1 MPDLILKTSDTSLK
15 MTSWG
20 PTFAAE
26 AREKWLARTIDSPG
40 TWTGDDDFDGDVG
53 SFSSDAGFASP
64 AAGIEP
70 PECNQFIGGG
80 GDDGGDDFGDDGDG
94 GVPLPP
100 PIGGDVGGGPGG
112 IPGDCTDLDGDPILA
127 SAYQCATDVE
137 NAYFAFLAV
146 LGSGLLVIVACG
158 TPEPLEPIAC
168 GGAVLLFL
176 AAIGFLITY
185 AQSAAHDCNN
195 VIT

>member
-1 MPDLILKTSDTSLK
+1 MTVGTILV
-15 MTSWG
+15 MM
-20 PTFAAE
+20 AM
-26 AREKWLARTIDSPG
+26 
-40 TWTGDDDFDGDVG
+40 
-53 SFSSDAGFASP
+53 
-64 AAGIEP
+64 
-70 PECNQFIGGG
+70 
-80 GDDGGDDFGDDGDG
+80 G